1 MQCGSIIRY
10 KVITLI
16 NGQNGR
22 RKSQSFV
29 TSFYP
34 SKKEEQDS
42 QAYKTFKKNPN
53 KPNKTKQKEQT
64 LWLSGI
70 HGWENLIDRKMSC
83 QDTAGV
89 ERKQHWK
96 KKWQAGLQGN
106 VHRELYA
113 TWSYSLLDELSLIS
127 QGTKTAVIKYSSTL
141 LMNLLLCH
149 FLFVDFTSLFN
160 TSFRQT
166 QTLCFSSAISAKG

>member
-1 MQCGSIIRY
+1 MQYGSIIRY
-10 KVITLI
+10 KGINTNKWPKWQKEITKFCNLFLSFQKGRT
-16 NGQNGR
+16 GQ
-22 RKSQSFV
+22 SSL
-29 TSFYP
+29 
-34 SKKEEQDS
+34 QDI
-42 QAYKTFKKNPN
+42 KKNPN